1 MSLPRLQKVGEAL
14 TPAALQKP
22 REKMKKRS
30 GELWNGAEKVRHRLE
45 IPTGF
50 SVTSSRSRY
59 QSTHQILKWGAV
71 TSPGSRYREGAEACV
86 VNEKQHFWTQT
97 VWLRSPVDKGA
108 GAVRRGCFR
117 FRESKSKP
125 SWRGYCT
132 FSSKLSH
139 SAFLCGRDTPTAVL
153 QGHHQTL
160 LVWTVT
166 TWGQAARLQPQSF
179 DSCVLSLE

>member
-125 SWRGYCT
+125 SWRGYCA

-153 QGHHQTL
+153 RGHHQTL